1 MGESVDPALVFSAEG
16 SGLQGRSRSG
26 FVTAVLTPDM
36 GFLELS
42 CLMVV
47 AAFVAAEGVR
57 CLHKA
62 TNSPSPFNPGEPLH
76 CQNLVEILVG
86 LVKEG
91 VSVQISA
98 YLSRVDRRVSV
109 AVCVNLICLEALP
122 DSACGVGSS
131 LDSGKRIV
139 CQ

>member
-1 MGESVDPALVFSAEG
+1 MSFRIRDCS
-16 SGLQGRSRSG
+16 
-26 FVTAVLTPDM
+26 PDM

-122 DSACGVGSS
+122 DSACGVGSK